1 MEGKGKKTM
10 QEAGCWMEVEGF
22 SRADSRQ
29 RPGGI
34 RETSAKGEVPVNKV
48 SDAGRQRPKAVSCR
62 ECPVEDTRERFLQS
76 GPEVWIMTI
85 IPLSLYPFIPLSLYP
100 FPRTSYSPAVM
111 LSFKVNQI

>member
-29 RPGGI
+29 RPGEI

-85 IPLSLYPFIPLSLYP
+85 IPLSLYPFIPLSLYTFIP
-100 FPRTSYSPAVM
+100 FPGLLTALP
-111 LSFKVNQI
+111 